1 MEHTKDS
8 VGIRVLGDLN
18 QVLPSLHE
26 QWELPSNLTR
36 TLDSEPRTATWR
48 DMEILENLENFLKSK
63 ITQTEEEI
71 NLINSKIEK
80 IDNES
85 LQQLQTGDLE
95 NLPFTHITVEP

>member
-1 MEHTKDS
+1 M
-8 VGIRVLGDLN
+8 GDLN

-80 IDNES
+80 IDAEVSTINTDLEKDKAKIES
-85 LQQLQTGDLE
+85 LQVSKAIKNLE
-95 NLPFTHITVEP
+95 VEVNV